1 MQPLGSTG
9 LCFFYYFVDFPQNP
23 IGFNFKLGPRR
34 SSSLKFISAVND
46 VPGQFESDCRSHF
59 VEGEGRLRVSP
70 CRSRA
75 LENSNLILHIQG
87 RGHG

>member
-9 LCFFYYFVDFPQNP
+9 LCFFYYFVDFSQNP
-23 IGFNFKLGPRR
+23 LGFNFKLGPRR

-59 VEGEGRLRVSP
+59 VEGRLRVSP